1 MLNGKPEEALAS
13 SDEAVVL
20 FRDNGCA
27 HSEANA
33 LLLSADA
40 LRVLRQYRDAGEAA
54 EEALR
59 LFRGLDPPDAKGEEF
74 AQEILD
80 YLDQIKRQKQ
90 QQAEQ
95 MKMMQQQA
103 AGGMMP
109 MMQQQEAFEIPEQAV
124 SLARQERER
133 GPALD
138 LSSGVDV
145 DTIKTKVLEIASR
158 ITGAEDG
165 EIEADTPLMEA
176 GLTSNS
182 AVLMRDELTQELP
195 GVSLPVT
202 LVFDYPSISA
212 MTELIVESSRAIKG

>member
-90 QQAEQ
+90 QQA
-95 MKMMQQQA
+95 

-109 MMQQQEAFEIPEQAV
+109 MMQQQEAFDIPEQAV

-202 LVFDYPSISA
+202 LVFDYPSIAA